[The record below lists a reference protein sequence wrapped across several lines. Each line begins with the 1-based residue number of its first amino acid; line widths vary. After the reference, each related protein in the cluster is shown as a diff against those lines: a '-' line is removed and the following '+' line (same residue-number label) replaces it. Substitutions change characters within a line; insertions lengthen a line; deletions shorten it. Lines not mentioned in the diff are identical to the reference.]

1 VYPAEPKVKLEP
13 ETKSE
18 GKVKQE
24 SVSESEYEVK
34 ASRKRTHRGK
44 RGGRKHKQCST
55 STPDSGASGATAAR
69 SLPPLASTHS
79 PDARR
84 SLQGPS
90 PHRDDA
96 ASVAQDEH
104 VDHHA
109 ERDDMTSIGN
119 TAIAEE
125 AQQLPGDIRTDMREM
140 LAKINRLGKL
150 LKTLSSNGSG
160 HG

>member
-1 VYPAEPKVKLEP
+1 VSPAEPKVKLEP

-18 GKVKQE
+18 DKVKQE

-34 ASRKRTHRGK
+34 ASGKRTHRGK
-44 RGGRKHKQCST
+44 RGGRKYKQCST

-69 SLPPLASTHS
+69 PLPPLAST

-109 ERDDMTSIGN
+109 ERNDMTSIGN